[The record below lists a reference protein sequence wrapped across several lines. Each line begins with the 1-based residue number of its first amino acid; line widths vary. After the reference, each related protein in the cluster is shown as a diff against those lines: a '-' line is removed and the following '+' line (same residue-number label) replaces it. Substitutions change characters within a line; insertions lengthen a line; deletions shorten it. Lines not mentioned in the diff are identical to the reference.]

1 MQKIIMKC
9 PQNIKSLIKSFL
21 IHKFLTYQKGS
32 GEILYKMGM
41 LVPVFEDENGGNN
54 SEEQSV
60 LIR

>member
-1 MQKIIMKC
+1 MKC